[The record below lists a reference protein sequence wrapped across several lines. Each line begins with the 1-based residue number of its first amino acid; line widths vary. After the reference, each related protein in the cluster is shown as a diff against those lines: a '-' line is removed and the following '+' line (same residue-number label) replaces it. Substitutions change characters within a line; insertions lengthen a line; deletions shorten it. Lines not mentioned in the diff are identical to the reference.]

1 MARRRIHP
9 VNRAGRG
16 SGVVLRQSLFLSPA
30 PGINFLR
37 QATHLNSGI
46 RSLPPSMSPTN
57 HSPFP
62 PSHFV
67 SAEPHYTFLP
77 NYSMTISV
85 ALSRISETERKHGI
99 RGKGRSFYFRCSVDL
114 TMPHMCL
121 LLSNYSAR
129 RPRKSGV
136 EWKESGF
143 SIGLKGRA
151 SSLSVGGKALE
162 ASRVG

>member
-1 MARRRIHP
+1 M
-9 VNRAGRG
+9 G
-16 SGVVLRQSLFLSPA
+16 SFCGSLPLSLP

-121 LLSNYSAR
+121 LSIKLLGSATPKKR
-129 RPRKSGV
+129 GGMEGVWFLHRPERTD
-136 EWKESGF
+136 EQ
-143 SIGLKGRA
+143 
-151 SSLSVGGKALE
+151 SVGRRKGA
-162 ASRVG
+162 